1 MLANHLLI
9 DINNIQANG
18 RLFQEASSKTNWERP
33 KLDEVFFEKLTESE
47 NRGLI
52 APFSMEEIEVV
63 KESDG
68 NKSLDPDGFNFAF
81 IKEFWYLIKNEV
93 RILFDQFHENKVL
106 PRSASYRTMLR

>member
-1 MLANHLLI
+1 MVDYFKKQVAT
-9 DINNIQANG
+9 
-18 RLFQEASSKTNWERP
+18 TNWERP

-63 KESDG
+63 VKESDG

-81 IKEFWYLIKNEV
+81 IKEFLYLIKNEV
-93 RILFDQFHENKVL
+93 RILFDQFHENEML
-106 PRSASYRTMLR
+106 PRSASYRTMLC